1 MMRKR
6 IAAWALTACMA
17 LTLLPLHAGAV
28 PISGPSATETVL
40 PAQVTAAAEENTV
53 HALQAAGLPVYT
65 LQKMGNDKDNLVL
78 LLLGDG
84 YTQDQQQFLQEARE
98 QLGRLMGLEPYSRL
112 AHRINVYA
120 VPAVSNEA
128 GLSSENN
135 KLDTYFGLTTL
146 YGMKSIGFRNDVGGA
161 AKVEAI
167 RADLERLCLDEGA
180 TVDNIHMFVN
190 TDANVGSASG
200 IYSFSSGRA
209 EGYAMAH
216 ELSHSVGKLGDEYG
230 YATDF
235 PNVSGTDN
243 IKWKEMMG
251 YRSIIAETGN
261 ASGVLI
267 PTKFKCNMYQSD
279 LPFCEVCRLALVR
292 RMFATGKIQN
302 GMELYVADPEVT
314 TDHKPHVDSAPYR
327 VTQENLM
334 EKAKDIHDLSLRT
347 VIQNLSD
354 REWTVK
360 LVLGVVK
367 ADGSPRQPLKEQTFT
382 VPALTDRDS
391 MEDACVYPSLIF
403 DPIWGMDFKDGDR
416 LVGEVRDAE
425 SGELLATCREPEY
438 GAYQVD
444 YLLENGQPIPNTF
457 TTELLLPK
465 GCGDPFISQWLPQRV
480 GGHAFVRMEREGLA
494 LRLYYRQTAQTVPPE
509 KPKLKGTVTIEGK
522 ARYGETL
529 TVDVSKVEPAGATL
543 TYQWYRGN
551 DEYDQIKGATA
562 KTYTPTAED
571 IGKKISVKTFVEGC
585 EGVLVTETAD
595 TVAKADALK
604 NVKYDVQVW
613 YANPAVQTVTVDV
626 FKLPKSVED
635 AEIKT
640 DTVPAVNSGIIS
652 TADFTGTT
660 FKLADGLTPADAG
673 KTASWTVTI
682 TSKTHEDTT
691 GTITVTVTADA
702 PVVPKPEPKPEPSQP
717 GGSTGGSSG
726 GGGSSSGSS
735 GGSSSGGGGGSSST
749 MPTKP
754 ETATKP
760 DGTKVET
767 VTKPDGTKVQTETK
781 KDGSVTKTETKTETK
796 PDGTKV
802 ETKNETVTNKDGS
815 KVETRSEVKT
825 DKNGVTSGTETT
837 KTITADSSTGT
848 TVTTTENGESKTVAE
863 TTLSNKAIEDAKKN
877 GEAVK
882 APVEVK
888 ASRNSN
894 TAPVVKVELPQNSGE
909 TKVEIP
915 VSNATPGTVA
925 VLVHPDGTEEI
936 LKDSIPT
943 EDGIRLTVDG
953 GATVKIVDNSKDFAD
968 TRDHWAKDAID
979 FVSARGL
986 VNGMNETTYAPN
998 NSTTRAQLWTI
1009 LARQNDAD
1017 LTGGNTWYENA
1028 QNWAKE
1034 KGISDGANP
1043 NADINRAQMVTM
1055 LWRAVGQPAAG
1066 GAASFTDVSADS
1078 YYAQA
1083 VAWAIENGITTGVGN
1098 GKFDPNAT
1106 CTRAQI
1112 AAFLARSMK

>member
-1 MMRKR
+1 MRKR

-17 LTLLPLHAGAV
+17 LTLLPLHAAAA
-28 PISGPSATETVL
+28 PLSGPSATETVL
-40 PAQVTAAAEENTV
+40 PAQVTAAAEEGTADAFEAV
-53 HALQAAGLPVYT
+53 GLPVYT
-65 LQKMGNDKDNLVL
+65 LQKMGNDRENLVL

-84 YTQDQQQFLQEARE
+84 YTQDQQQQFLQEARE
-98 QLGRLMGLEPYSRL
+98 QLRRLMALEPYSRL

-135 KLDTYFGLTTL
+135 KLDTYFGLTTW
-146 YGMKSIGFRNDVGGA
+146 YETKTIVFRNDVGGA
-161 AKVEAI
+161 AKVDAI
-167 RADLERLCLDEGA
+167 KADLERLCLDEGA

-190 TDANVGSASG
+190 TDTSVGSASG
-200 IYSFSSGRA
+200 IYSFSKGGA
-209 EGYAMAH
+209 EDYAMAH

-235 PNVSGTDN
+235 PNVSTGSD

-251 YRSIIAETGN
+251 YRSIIAQAGN

-267 PTKFKCNMYQSD
+267 PTAHKCNMYQSD

-292 RMFATGKIQN
+292 RMFAMGKIQN

-314 TDHKPHVDSAPYR
+314 TAHNDTVDSEPYR

-354 REWTVK
+354 RERTVK

-367 ADGSPRQPLKEQTFT
+367 ANGEPRQPLKEQTFT
-382 VPALTDRDS
+382 GPALASMDS
-391 MEDACVYPSLIF
+391 MEDACIYPTLTF

-425 SGELLATCREPEY
+425 NGEVLATCREPEY
-438 GAYQVD
+438 DAYQVD
-444 YLLENGQPIPNTF
+444 YLLEDGQRIPNTF
-457 TTELLLPK
+457 PTKLLLPK
-465 GCGDPFISQWLPQRV
+465 GCGDPFISQWAPRTV

-509 KPKLKGTVTIEGK
+509 KPELKGAVTIEGK

-562 KTYTPTAED
+562 KTYTLTAED
-571 IGKKISVKTFVEGC
+571 IGKKISVKTFAEGC

-626 FKLPKSVED
+626 FKLPKSVEG

-673 KTASWTVTI
+673 KTASWKVII
-682 TSKTHEDTT
+682 TSTTHGDTT
-691 GTITVTVTADA
+691 GTITVKITAKDA

-717 GGSTGGSSG
+717 GGSTGGNTGGSSG

-735 GGSSSGGGGGSSST
+735 GGSSSGGGGDTASA
-749 MPTKP
+749 KP

-767 VTKPDGTKVQTETK
+767 VTKPDGTKVETATKPDGTTVKTETK
-781 KDGSVTKTETKTETK
+781 KDGGTVTETKAA
-796 PDGTKV
+796 
-802 ETKNETVTNKDGS
+802 DGS
-815 KVETRSEVKT
+815 TGTVKT
-825 DKNGVTSGTETT
+825 DKNGQTT
-837 KTITADSSTGT
+837 
-848 TVTTTENGESKTVAE
+848 AE
-863 TTLSNKAIEDAKKN
+863 TKVSEKAVEDAKKN

-882 APVEVK
+882 APVEVE
-888 ASRNSN
+888 ATRDSN
-894 TAPVVKVELPQNSGE
+894 TAPVVKVELPRSSGD

-915 VSNATPGTVA
+915 VSNVKPGTVA

-936 LKDSIPT
+936 LKNSVPT

-953 GATVKIVDNSKDFAD
+953 NATVKIVDNSKDFID

-986 VNGMNETTYAPN
+986 VSGMNDSTYAPDN
-998 NSTTRAQLWTI
+998 ATTRAQLWTI

-1017 LTGGNTWYENA
+1017 LSGGGSWYEKA
-1028 QNWAKE
+1028 QTWAKA
-1034 KGISDGANP
+1034 KGISDGTAP
-1043 NADINRAQMVTM
+1043 EGTINRAQMVTM
-1055 LWRAVGQPAAG
+1055 LYRAAG
-1066 GAASFTDVSADS
+1066 SPEVEGASAFTDVSADS
-1078 YYAQA
+1078 YYAKA
-1083 VAWAIENGITTGVGN
+1083 AAWAAKNGITAGVGN
-1098 GKFDPNAT
+1098 GQFEPNGT
-1106 CTRAQI
+1106 CTRGQI
-1112 AAFLARSMK
+1112 ATFLYRYMK

>member
-1 MMRKR
+1 MRKR

-53 HALQAAGLPVYT
+53 HAFEAAGLPVYT
-65 LQKMGNDKDNLVL
+65 LQKMGNDRENLVL

-84 YTQDQQQFLQEARE
+84 YTQDQQQRFLQEAQE
-98 QLGRLMGLEPYSRL
+98 QLGRLMALEPYSRL

-120 VPAVSNEA
+120 VPAVSNQA

-135 KLDTYFGLTTL
+135 KLDTYFGLTTW
-146 YGMKSIGFRNDVGGA
+146 YETKTIVFRNDVGGA
-161 AKVEAI
+161 AKVDAI
-167 RADLERLCLDEGA
+167 KADLERLCLDEGA

-190 TDANVGSASG
+190 TDAAVGSASG

-292 RMFATGKIQN
+292 RMFATERIQN

-314 TDHKPHVDSAPYR
+314 TEHKPYVDSAPYR

-354 REWTVK
+354 RERTVK

-367 ADGSPRQPLKEQTFT
+367 ANGEPREPLKEKTFT
-382 VPALTDRDS
+382 VPALTNKDS
-391 MEDACVYPSLIF
+391 MEDACIYPTLTYGT
-403 DPIWGMDFKDGDR
+403 IWGMDFEDGDR

-425 SGELLATCREPEY
+425 NGEVLATCREPEY
-438 GAYQVD
+438 DAYQVD
-444 YLLENGQPIPNTF
+444 YLLEDGQRIPNTS
-457 TTELLLPK
+457 TTQLLLPK
-465 GCGDPFISQWLPQRV
+465 GCTEQFISQWAPRTV

-509 KPKLKGTVTIEGK
+509 KPELKGAVTIEGE

-562 KTYTPTAED
+562 KTYTLTAED
-571 IGKKISVKTFVEGC
+571 IGKKISVKTFAEGC

-626 FKLPKSVED
+626 FDLPKSVEG
-635 AEIKT
+635 AEIKDGT
-640 DTVPAVNSGIIS
+640 PTKADEKNIIS

-682 TSKTHEDTT
+682 TSKTHGDTT
-691 GTITVTVTADA
+691 GTVTVKITAKDA
-702 PVVPKPEPKPEPSQP
+702 PVVPKPEPSQP
-717 GGSTGGSSG
+717 GGSTGGSTG
-726 GGGSSSGSS
+726 GSS
-735 GGSSSGGGGGSSST
+735 GGSSSGGGGDTASA
-749 MPTKP
+749 KP

-767 VTKPDGTKVQTETK
+767 VTKPDGTKVETATKPDGSVSKTETK
-781 KDGSVTKTETKTETK
+781 KDGSSVTETKAA
-796 PDGTKV
+796 
-802 ETKNETVTNKDGS
+802 DGS
-815 KVETRSEVKT
+815 TGTVKT
-825 DKNGVTSGTETT
+825 DKTGQTEA
-837 KTITADSSTGT
+837 KTA
-848 TVTTTENGESKTVAE
+848 
-863 TTLSNKAIEDAKKN
+863 LSNKAVEDAKKN

-882 APVEVK
+882 APVEVQATK
-888 ASRNSN
+888 NSS
-894 TAPVVKVELPQNSGE
+894 TAPVVKVELPRNSGE

-915 VSNATPGTVA
+915 VSNVKPGTVA

-936 LKDSIPT
+936 LKNSVPT

-953 GATVKIVDNSKDFAD
+953 NATVKIVDNAKDFID

-986 VNGMNETTYAPN
+986 VSGMNDSTYAPDN
-998 NSTTRAQLWTI
+998 ATTRAQLWTI

-1017 LTGGNTWYENA
+1017 LSGGGSWYEKA
-1028 QNWAKE
+1028 QTWAKAN
-1034 KGISDGANP
+1034 GISDGTAP
-1043 NADINRAQMVTM
+1043 EGTINRAQMVTM
-1055 LWRAVGQPAAG
+1055 LYRAAG
-1066 GAASFTDVSADS
+1066 SPEVEGASAFTDISADS
-1078 YYAQA
+1078 YYAKA
-1083 VAWAIENGITTGVGN
+1083 AAWAAKNGITAGVGN
-1098 GKFDPNAT
+1098 GRFEPNGT
-1106 CTRAQI
+1106 CTRGQI
-1112 AAFLARSMK
+1112 ATFLYRYMK

>member
-40 PAQVTAAAEENTV
+40 PTQVTAAAEENTV

-65 LQKMGNDKDNLVL
+65 LQKMGNDRENLVL

-84 YTQDQQQFLQEARE
+84 YTQDQQQQFLQEARV
-98 QLGRLMGLEPYSRL
+98 QLGRLMALEPYSRL

-135 KLDTYFGLTTL
+135 KRDTYFGLTTL
-146 YGMKSIGFRNDVGGA
+146 FETKSIGFRSDTDGEA
-161 AKVEAI
+161 RVEAI
-167 RADLERLCLDEGA
+167 KNDLERRCLDEGA
-180 TVDNIHMFVN
+180 FVDNIHMFVN
-190 TDANVGSASG
+190 TDATVGSASG
-200 IYSFSSGRA
+200 LYSFSSGRA
-209 EGYAMAH
+209 EDYAMAH

-230 YATDF
+230 SSTKF

-243 IKWKEMMG
+243 IKWEKMMG
-251 YRSIIAETGN
+251 YRSIIAQTGN
-261 ASGVLI
+261 AGGVLI
-267 PTKFKCNMYQSD
+267 PTAFKCNMYQSAQ
-279 LPFCEVCRLALVR
+279 PFCEVCRLALVR
-292 RMFATGKIQN
+292 RMFAMDKIQN

-314 TDHKPHVDSAPYR
+314 TAHNNTEDSERYR

-334 EKAKDIHDLSLRT
+334 EKAKDIYDLSLRT

-354 REWTVK
+354 RERKVK

-367 ADGSPRQPLKEQTFT
+367 ADGEPREPLKEEVFT
-382 VPALTDRDS
+382 VPALTNKDS
-391 MEDACVYPSLIF
+391 MEDACIYPTLTY
-403 DPIWGMDFKDGDR
+403 DPIWGGGFEAGDR

-425 SGELLATCREPEY
+425 SGEVLATYQEPEY
-438 GAYQVD
+438 DTYQVN
-444 YLLENGQPIPNTF
+444 YLLEDGQSIPNTF
-457 TTELLLPK
+457 TTKLLLPK
-465 GCGDPFISQWLPQRV
+465 GCGDPFISQWAPRTV
-480 GGHAFVRMEREGLA
+480 GGHAFVRMEREGFA
-494 LRLYYRQTAQTVPPE
+494 LRLYYRQTVPPE
-509 KPKLKGTVTIEGK
+509 KPQLTGDVTIIGTPKYNQPLTATVTN
-522 ARYGETL
+522 L
-529 TVDVSKVEPAGATL
+529 TPAGATL
-543 TYQWYRGN
+543 TYQWYRD
-551 DEYDQIKGATA
+551 DERILGAIKE
-562 KTYTPTAED
+562 TYTPTAED
-571 IGKKISVKTFVEGC
+571 IGKSVHVAVSAEKCT
-585 EGVLVTETAD
+585 GVLKSEEV

-626 FKLPKSVED
+626 FKLPKSVEG

-652 TADFTGTT
+652 TEDFTSTT

-673 KTASWTVTI
+673 KTASWKVII

-691 GTITVTVTADA
+691 GTVTVKITAKDA

-717 GGSTGGSSG
+717 GGSTGGNT
-726 GGGSSSGSS
+726 GSSSGSS
-735 GGSSSGGGGGSSST
+735 GGSSSGGGGDTASA
-749 MPTKP
+749 KP

-767 VTKPDGTKVQTETK
+767 VTKPDGTTVKTETM
-781 KDGSVTKTETKTETK
+781 KDGSVSKTETM
-796 PDGTKV
+796 
-802 ETKNETVTNKDGS
+802 KDGS
-815 KVETRSEVKT
+815 SVTENKAADGSTGTVKT
-825 DKNGVTSGTETT
+825 DKNGQTE
-837 KTITADSSTGT
+837 
-848 TVTTTENGESKTVAE
+848 AE
-863 TTLSNKAIEDAKKN
+863 TTLSGKAVEDAKKN

-882 APVEVK
+882 APVEVEATK
-888 ASRNSN
+888 NSS
-894 TAPVVKVELPQNSGE
+894 TAPVVKVELPRNSGE

-915 VSNATPGTVA
+915 VSNVKPGTVA

-936 LKDSIPT
+936 LKNSVPT
-943 EDGIRLTVDG
+943 EDGIQLTVNG

-986 VNGMNETTYAPN
+986 VSGMSETTYAPDN
-998 NSTTRAQLWTI
+998 ATTRAQLWTI

-1017 LTGGNTWYENA
+1017 LSSGGSWYEKA
-1028 QNWAKE
+1028 QTWAKAN
-1034 KGISDGANP
+1034 GISDGTAP
-1043 NADINRAQMVTM
+1043 EGTINRAQMVTM
-1055 LWRAVGQPAAG
+1055 LYRAAG
-1066 GAASFTDVSADS
+1066 SPEVEGASAFTDISADS
-1078 YYAQA
+1078 YYAKA
-1083 VAWAIENGITTGVGN
+1083 AAWAAKNGITAGVGN
-1098 GKFDPNAT
+1098 GRFEPSGT
-1106 CTRAQI
+1106 CTRGQI
-1112 AAFLARSMK
+1112 ATFLYRYMK

>member
-28 PISGPSATETVL
+28 PISGQTATETVL
-40 PAQVTAAAEENTV
+40 PAQVTAAAEEDAPYV
-53 HALQAAGLPVYT
+53 LEAAGLPVYT
-65 LQKMGNDKDNLVL
+65 LQKMGNDRENLVL

-84 YTQDQQQFLQEARE
+84 YTQDQQQRFLQEARE
-98 QLGRLMGLEPYSRL
+98 QLGRLMALEPYSRL

-128 GLSSENN
+128 GLSTEDV
-135 KLDTYFGLTTL
+135 KLDTYFGLTTW
-146 YGMKSIGFRNDVGGA
+146 YETKTIVFRNDVGGA
-161 AKVEAI
+161 AKVDAI
-167 RADLERLCLDEGA
+167 KADLERLCLDEGA
-180 TVDNIHMFVN
+180 TVDNIHIFVN

-200 IYSFSSGRA
+200 IYSFSKGGD
-209 EGYAMAH
+209 EGCAMAH

-230 YATDF
+230 RDTAS
-235 PNVSGTDN
+235 PNVSTEDN
-243 IKWKEMMG
+243 IKWEKMMG
-251 YRSIIAETGN
+251 YRSIIAQEGN

-267 PTKFKCNMYQSD
+267 PTAFQCNMYQSD

-292 RMFATGKIQN
+292 RMFATDKIQN

-314 TDHKPHVDSAPYR
+314 TAHKDTVDSAPYR

-334 EKAKDIHDLSLRT
+334 EKATSIHDLSLRT
-347 VIQNLSD
+347 VIQNLSG
-354 REWTVK
+354 RERTVK

-367 ADGSPRQPLKEQTFT
+367 ADGEPRGSLKEQTFT
-382 VPALTDRDS
+382 VPALTKNGS
-391 MEDACVYPSLIF
+391 MEDACIYPTLTF

-425 SGELLATCREPEY
+425 SGEVLATCQEPEY
-438 GAYQVD
+438 DAYQVD
-444 YLLENGQPIPNTF
+444 YLLEDGQRIPNTS
-457 TTELLLPK
+457 TTQLLLPK
-465 GCGDPFISQWLPQRV
+465 GCGDQFISQWAPRTV

-509 KPKLKGTVTIEGK
+509 KPKLEGTVTIIGTPK
-522 ARYGETL
+522 YNQPL
-529 TVDVSKVEPAGATL
+529 TATVTNLTPAGATL

-551 DEYDQIKGATA
+551 DKIEGATEYM
-562 KTYTPTAED
+562 YTPTVED
-571 IGKKISVKTFVEGC
+571 IGKSVYVAVSAENCAGTVNS
-585 EGVLVTETAD
+585 VAVS
-595 TVAKADALK
+595 VAKADALK

-626 FKLPKSVED
+626 FKLPKSVEG

-652 TADFTGTT
+652 TADFTSTT

-682 TSKTHEDTT
+682 TSKTHED
-691 GTITVTVTADA
+691 ITATVMVTVTAKDA
-702 PVVPKPEPKPEPSQP
+702 PVVPKPEPSQP
-717 GGSTGGSSG
+717 SNP
-726 GGGSSSGSS
+726 
-735 GGSSSGGGGGSSST
+735 GGSSSGGGGSTGSGSSSSD
-749 MPTKP
+749 KP
-754 ETATKP
+754 SGSTGKTETATKP
-760 DGTKVET
+760 DGTKVQTET
-767 VTKPDGTKVQTETK
+767 RADGTTVKTETK
-781 KDGSVTKTETKTETK
+781 KDGSVTKTETK
-796 PDGTKV
+796 
-802 ETKNETVTNKDGS
+802 KDGS
-815 KVETRSEVKT
+815 SVTENKAADGSTGTVKT
-825 DKNGVTSGTETT
+825 DKNGKTT
-837 KTITADSSTGT
+837 
-848 TVTTTENGESKTVAE
+848 AE
-863 TTLSNKAIEDAKKN
+863 TTLSNKAIEDAKKS

-882 APVEVK
+882 APVEVE
-888 ASRNSN
+888 ATRNSS

-915 VSNATPGTVA
+915 VSNVKPGTVA
-925 VLVHPDGTEEI
+925 VLVHPDGTEEL

-986 VNGMNETTYAPN
+986 VNGMNDSTYAPN

-1009 LARQNDAD
+1009 LARQNDAN
-1017 LTGGNTWYENA
+1017 LNGGNTWFENA
-1028 QNWAKE
+1028 QNWAKT

-1043 NADINRAQMVTM
+1043 NAAINRAQMVTM
-1055 LWRAVGQPAAG
+1055 LWRAMGQPAAG
-1066 GAASFTDVSADS
+1066 GAATFTDVSADA
-1078 YYAQA
+1078 YYAGA
-1083 VAWAIENGITTGVGN
+1083 VSWAVENGITTGVG
-1098 GKFDPNAT
+1098 GKFDPAAT

>member
-28 PISGPSATETVL
+28 PLSGQTATETVL
-40 PAQVTAAAEENTV
+40 TAQVTAAAEENTV

-65 LQKMGNDKDNLVL
+65 LQKMGNDRENLVL

-84 YTQDQQQFLQEARE
+84 YTQDQQQRFLQEAQE
-98 QLGRLMGLEPYSRL
+98 QLGRLMALEPYSRL

-120 VPAVSNEA
+120 VPAVSNQA

-135 KLDTYFGLTTL
+135 KLDTYFGLTTW
-146 YGMKSIGFRNDVGGA
+146 YETKTIVFRNDVGGA
-161 AKVEAI
+161 AKVDAI

-180 TVDNIHMFVN
+180 TVDNIHIFVN
-190 TDANVGSASG
+190 TDVNVGSASG

-209 EGYAMAH
+209 EDYAMAH

-230 YATDF
+230 RDTAS
-235 PNVSGTDN
+235 PNVSTEDN
-243 IKWKEMMG
+243 IKWEKMMG
-251 YRSIIAETGN
+251 YRSIIAQEGN

-267 PTKFKCNMYQSD
+267 PTARKCNMYQSD

-292 RMFATGKIQN
+292 RMFAMGKIQN

-314 TDHKPHVDSAPYR
+314 TAHNDTVDSAPYR

-347 VIQNLSD
+347 VIQNLSG
-354 REWTVK
+354 RERTVK

-367 ADGSPRQPLKEQTFT
+367 ANGEPREPLKEKIFT
-382 VPALTDRDS
+382 VPALTNRDS
-391 MEDACVYPSLIF
+391 MEDACIYPTLTYGT
-403 DPIWGMDFKDGDR
+403 IWGMDFKDGDR

-425 SGELLATCREPEY
+425 SGEVLATCREPEY
-438 GAYQVD
+438 DAYQVD
-444 YLLENGQPIPNTF
+444 YLLEDGQRIPNTF
-457 TTELLLPK
+457 TTKLLLPK
-465 GCGDPFISQWLPQRV
+465 GCTEQFISQWAPRTV

-494 LRLYYRQTAQTVPPE
+494 LRLYYRQAVPPE
-509 KPKLKGTVTIEGK
+509 KPELKGTVTIEGK

-529 TVDVSKVEPAGATL
+529 TATVTDLKPADAKL
-543 TYQWYRGN
+543 TCQWYRGN
-551 DEYDQIKGATA
+551 DKYDLIKGATE
-562 KTYTPTAED
+562 KTYTLKPED
-571 IGKKISVKTFVEGC
+571 IGKKISVKVFAEGC
-585 EGVLVTETAD
+585 EGVLVAETAD

-604 NVKYDVQVW
+604 NIKYDVQVW
-613 YANPAVQTVTVDV
+613 YANPAVQTVTIDV
-626 FKLPKSVED
+626 FKLPKSVEG

-652 TADFTGTT
+652 TADFTSTT

-691 GTITVTVTADA
+691 GTVTVTVTADA

-717 GGSTGGSSG
+717 GGSTGGSTG
-726 GGGSSSGSS
+726 GSS
-735 GGSSSGGGGGSSST
+735 GGGGGGGGSSST
-749 MPTKP
+749 TPTKP
-754 ETATKP
+754 ETGKTETTKP

-767 VTKPDGTKVQTETK
+767 TTKPDGTKVQTETK
-781 KDGSVTKTETKTETK
+781 KDGSVTKTETKKDGSSVTETK
-796 PDGTKV
+796 AADDSTA
-802 ETKNETVTNKDGS
+802 T
-815 KVETRSEVKT
+815 VKT
-825 DKNGVTSGTETT
+825 DKNGQTT
-837 KTITADSSTGT
+837 
-848 TVTTTENGESKTVAE
+848 AE
-863 TTLSNKAIEDAKKN
+863 TKLSAKAVEDAKRS

-888 ASRNSN
+888 ATKDSS
-894 TAPVVKVELPQNSGE
+894 TAPTVKVELPKNSGE

-915 VSNATPGTVA
+915 VSNVKPGTVA
-925 VLVHPDGTEEI
+925 VIVHADGTEEI
-936 LKDSIPT
+936 VKNSLPT
-943 EDGIRLTVDG
+943 ADGIQLTVNG
-953 GATVKIVDNSKDFAD
+953 SATVKIMDNSKDFAD
-968 TRDHWAKDAID
+968 TRNHWAKDAID

-986 VNGMNETTYAPN
+986 VNGMNDSIYAPN

-1009 LARQNDAD
+1009 LARQNDAN
-1017 LTGGNTWYENA
+1017 LTGGSTWFENA

-1043 NADINRAQMVTM
+1043 NAAINRAQMVTM
-1055 LWRAVGQPAAG
+1055 LWRAAGQPAAG
-1066 GAASFTDVSADS
+1066 GTASFTDVPAGS

-1083 VAWAIENGITTGVGN
+1083 VAWAIENGITAGVGG
-1098 GKFDPNAT
+1098 GKFDPNST

>member
-28 PISGPSATETVL
+28 PLSGQTATETVL
-40 PAQVTAAAEENTV
+40 TAAAEENTV
-53 HALQAAGLPVYT
+53 HALQAAGLPVYI
-65 LQKMGNDKDNLVL
+65 LQKMGNDRENLVL

-84 YTQDQQQFLQEARE
+84 YTQDQQQRFLQEARE

-120 VPAVSNEA
+120 VPAVSNQA

-146 YGMKSIGFRNDVGGA
+146 YGMKSIGFRSDTDGE
-161 AKVEAI
+161 AKVNAI

-190 TDANVGSASG
+190 TGTDVGSAHG
-200 IYSFSSGRA
+200 IYSFSKGGD
-209 EGYAMAH
+209 EGCAMAH

-230 YATDF
+230 IDTRF
-235 PNVSGTDN
+235 PNVSTGSD

-251 YRSIIAETGN
+251 YRSIIAQAGN
-261 ASGVLI
+261 TSGVLI
-267 PTKFKCNMYQSD
+267 PTAHKCNMYQSD

-314 TDHKPHVDSAPYR
+314 TAHNDTVDSEPYR

-354 REWTVK
+354 RERTVK

-367 ADGSPRQPLKEQTFT
+367 ANGEPRQPLKEQTFT
-382 VPALTDRDS
+382 VPALASMDS
-391 MEDACVYPSLIF
+391 MEDACIYPTLTF

-425 SGELLATCREPEY
+425 NGEVLATCQEPEY
-438 GAYQVD
+438 DAYQVD
-444 YLLENGQPIPNTF
+444 YLLENGQHIPNTF

-509 KPKLKGTVTIEGK
+509 KPELKGTVTIEGK

-562 KTYTPTAED
+562 KTYTLTAED
-571 IGKKISVKTFVEGC
+571 IGKKISVKTFAEGC

-613 YANPAVQTVTVDV
+613 YANPAVQTVTVDL
-626 FKLPKSVED
+626 FKLPKSVEG
-635 AEIKT
+635 AKIKT

-691 GTITVTVTADA
+691 GTVTVTVTADA
-702 PVVPKPEPKPEPSQP
+702 PIVPKPEPEPKPEPKPEPSQP
-717 GGSTGGSSG
+717 SNP
-726 GGGSSSGSS
+726 
-735 GGSSSGGGGGSSST
+735 GGSSSGGGGSTGSGSSSSD
-749 MPTKP
+749 KP
-754 ETATKP
+754 SGSTGKTETATKP

-781 KDGSVTKTETKTETK
+781 KDGSVTKTETK
-796 PDGTKV
+796 
-802 ETKNETVTNKDGS
+802 KDGS
-815 KVETRSEVKT
+815 SVTESKAADGSTGTVKT
-825 DKNGVTSGTETT
+825 DKNGQTT
-837 KTITADSSTGT
+837 
-848 TVTTTENGESKTVAE
+848 AE

-882 APVEVK
+882 APVEVE

-915 VSNATPGTVA
+915 VSNVKPGTVA

-936 LKDSIPT
+936 VKNSVPT
-943 EDGIRLTVDG
+943 ENGIQLTVDG
-953 GATVKIVDNSKDFAD
+953 NATVKIVDNSKDFID

-986 VNGMNETTYAPN
+986 VNGMNDSTYAPN
-998 NSTTRAQLWTI
+998 ASTTRAQLWTI

-1017 LTGGNTWYENA
+1017 LTGGNTWFENA
-1028 QNWAKE
+1028 QNWAKD

-1043 NADINRAQMVTM
+1043 NAAINRAQMVTM
-1055 LWRAVGQPAAG
+1055 LWRAEGQPAAG

-1083 VAWAIENGITTGVGN
+1083 VAWAVENGITTGVG
-1098 GKFDPNAT
+1098 GGRFDPNAT

>member
-28 PISGPSATETVL
+28 PISGQTATE
-40 PAQVTAAAEENTV
+40 TV

-65 LQKMGNDKDNLVL
+65 LQKMGNDRENLVL

-84 YTQDQQQFLQEARE
+84 YTQDQQQRFLQEAQE
-98 QLGRLMGLEPYSRL
+98 QLGRLMALEPYSRL

-120 VPAVSNEA
+120 VPAVSNQA

-146 YGMKSIGFRNDVGGA
+146 YGMKSIGFRSDTDGE
-161 AKVEAI
+161 AKVNAI
-167 RADLERLCLDEGA
+167 KADLERLCLDEGA
-180 TVDNIHMFVN
+180 IVDNIHMFVN
-190 TDANVGSASG
+190 TGAKVGSAHG

-292 RMFATGKIQN
+292 RMFATERIQN

-327 VTQENLM
+327 VTQENLLD
-334 EKAKDIHDLSLRT
+334 KAHSSQGIHDLSLRT

-354 REWTVK
+354 RERTVK

-367 ADGSPRQPLKEQTFT
+367 ANGEPREPLKEKTFT
-382 VPALTDRDS
+382 VPALTKNGN
-391 MEDACVYPSLIF
+391 MEDACIYPTLIF
-403 DPIWGMDFKDGDR
+403 DPIQGMDFKDGDR

-425 SGELLATCREPEY
+425 SGEVLATCQEPEY
-438 GAYQVD
+438 DAYQVD
-444 YLLENGQPIPNTF
+444 YLLEDGQRIPNTS
-457 TTELLLPK
+457 TTQLLLPK
-465 GCGDPFISQWLPQRV
+465 GCGDQFISQWAPRTV

-509 KPKLKGTVTIEGK
+509 KPELKGAVTIEGK

-562 KTYTPTAED
+562 KTYTLTAED
-571 IGKKISVKTFVEGC
+571 IGKKISVKTFAEGC

-626 FKLPKSVED
+626 FKLPKSVEG

-691 GTITVTVTADA
+691 GTVTVTVTADA

-726 GGGSSSGSS
+726 GGDSSSGSS
-735 GGSSSGGGGGSSST
+735 GGSSSGGGGDTASA
-749 MPTKP
+749 KP

-837 KTITADSSTGT
+837 KTITADGSTGT

-863 TTLSNKAIEDAKKN
+863 TILSNKAIEDAKKN

-888 ASRNSN
+888 ATRNSN

-915 VSNATPGTVA
+915 VSNVKPGTVA

-936 LKDSIPT
+936 VKNSVPT
-943 EDGIRLTVDG
+943 EDGIQLTVNG

-968 TRDHWAKDAID
+968 TRNHWAKDAID

-1009 LARQNDAD
+1009 LARQNDAN
-1017 LTGGNTWYENA
+1017 LNGGSTWFENA
-1028 QNWAKE
+1028 QNWAKT

-1043 NADINRAQMVTM
+1043 NAAINRAQMVTM
-1055 LWRAVGQPAAG
+1055 LWRAEGQPAAG
-1066 GAASFTDVSADS
+1066 GAATFTDVSADS
-1078 YYAQA
+1078 YYAGA
-1083 VAWAIENGITTGVGN
+1083 VSWAVENGVTTGVG
-1098 GKFDPNAT
+1098 GGRFDPAAT

>member
-28 PISGPSATETVL
+28 PISGQTATETV
-40 PAQVTAAAEENTV
+40 
-53 HALQAAGLPVYT
+53 HALEAAGLPVYT
-65 LQKMGNDKDNLVL
+65 LQKMGNDRENLVL

-84 YTQDQQQFLQEARE
+84 YTQDQQQQFLQEARE
-98 QLGRLMGLEPYSRL
+98 QLRRLMALEPYSRL

-135 KLDTYFGLTTL
+135 KLDTYFGLTTW
-146 YGMKSIGFRNDVGGA
+146 YETKTIVFRNDVGGA
-161 AKVEAI
+161 AKVDAI
-167 RADLERLCLDEGA
+167 KADLERLCLDEGA

-190 TDANVGSASG
+190 TDTSVGSASG
-200 IYSFSSGRA
+200 IYSFSKGGA
-209 EGYAMAH
+209 EDYAMAH

-235 PNVSGTDN
+235 PNVSTGSD

-251 YRSIIAETGN
+251 YRSIIAQAGN

-267 PTKFKCNMYQSD
+267 PTAHKCNMYQSD

-292 RMFATGKIQN
+292 RMFAMGKIQN

-314 TDHKPHVDSAPYR
+314 TAHNDTVDSEPYR

-354 REWTVK
+354 RERTVK

-367 ADGSPRQPLKEQTFT
+367 ANGEPRQPLKEQTFT
-382 VPALTDRDS
+382 GPALASMDS
-391 MEDACVYPSLIF
+391 MEDACIYPTLTF

-425 SGELLATCREPEY
+425 NGEVLATCREPEY
-438 GAYQVD
+438 DAYQVD
-444 YLLENGQPIPNTF
+444 YLLEDGQRIPNTF
-457 TTELLLPK
+457 PTKLLLPK
-465 GCGDPFISQWLPQRV
+465 GCGDPFISQWAPRTV

-509 KPKLKGTVTIEGK
+509 KPELKGAVTIEGK

-562 KTYTPTAED
+562 KTYTLTAED
-571 IGKKISVKTFVEGC
+571 IGKKISVKTFAEGC

-626 FKLPKSVED
+626 FKLPKSVEG

-682 TSKTHEDTT
+682 TSKTHGDTT
-691 GTITVTVTADA
+691 GTVTVTVTAKNT
-702 PVVPKPEPKPEPSQP
+702 PVGPKPEPSQP
-717 GGSTGGSSG
+717 GGSTGGSTGGSSG

-735 GGSSSGGGGGSSST
+735 GGSSSGGGGGSSSSD
-749 MPTKP
+749 KP
-754 ETATKP
+754 SGSTGKTETATKP

-837 KTITADSSTGT
+837 KTITADGSTGT

-882 APVEVK
+882 APVEVE
-888 ASRNSN
+888 ATRNSS
-894 TAPVVKVELPQNSGE
+894 TAPTVSIELPKGAGE

-915 VSNATPGTVA
+915 VSNANSGTIA
-925 VLVHPDGTEEI
+925 VLVHPDGTEEVVKNS
-936 LKDSIPT
+936 LPT
-943 EDGIRLTVDG
+943 ENGIQLTVNG
-953 GATVKIVDNSKDFAD
+953 GATVKIVDNSKDFTD
-968 TRDHWAKDAID
+968 TQNHWAKDAID

-986 VNGMNETTYAPN
+986 VNGMNETTYAPDS
-998 NSTTRAQLWTI
+998 STTRAQLWTI
-1009 LARQNDAD
+1009 LERQNDAD
-1017 LTGGNTWYENA
+1017 LSGGNTWYEKA
-1028 QNWAKE
+1028 QNWAKA
-1034 KGISDGANP
+1034 KGISDGTDPDGA
-1043 NADINRAQMVTM
+1043 INRAQMVTM
-1055 LWRAVGQPAAG
+1055 LWRAMGQPAAG
-1066 GAASFTDVSADS
+1066 SAASFTDVPTDS

-1083 VAWAIENGITTGVGN
+1083 VAWAVEHGITSGVG
-1098 GKFDPNAT
+1098 GGRFDPDAA

-1112 AAFLARSMK
+1112 AAFLYRSMK

>member
-1 MMRKR
+1 MRKR

-28 PISGPSATETVL
+28 PIGGPSATE
-40 PAQVTAAAEENTV
+40 TV

-65 LQKMGNDKDNLVL
+65 LQKMGNDRENLVL

-84 YTQDQQQFLQEARE
+84 YTQDQQQQFLQEARE
-98 QLGRLMGLEPYSRL
+98 QLGRLMALEPYSRL

-146 YGMKSIGFRNDVGGA
+146 YGMKSIGFRSDTDGE
-161 AKVEAI
+161 AKVNAI
-167 RADLERLCLDEGA
+167 KADLERLCLDEGA
-180 TVDNIHMFVN
+180 IVDNIHMFVN
-190 TDANVGSASG
+190 TGADVGSAHG

-209 EGYAMAH
+209 EGCAMAH

-230 YATDF
+230 SSTKF

-243 IKWKEMMG
+243 IKWEKMMG
-251 YRSIIAETGN
+251 YRSVIAQPGN
-261 ASGVLI
+261 AGGVLI
-267 PTKFKCNMYQSD
+267 PTAHKCNMYQSD

-292 RMFATGKIQN
+292 RMFATERIQN

-314 TDHKPHVDSAPYR
+314 TDHKAHVDSEPYR
-327 VTQENLM
+327 VTQENLLK
-334 EKAKDIHDLSLRT
+334 KAPKILDLSLRT

-354 REWTVK
+354 RERTVK

-367 ADGSPRQPLKEQTFT
+367 ADGSPRQPLKEEVFT
-382 VPALTDRDS
+382 VPPLTNRGS
-391 MEDACVYPSLIF
+391 MEDACIYPALIF
-403 DPIWGMDFKDGDR
+403 DPIWGEDFEVGDR

-438 GAYQVD
+438 DTYQVD
-444 YLLENGQPIPNTF
+444 YLLEDGQRIPNTS
-457 TTELLLPK
+457 TTQLLLPK
-465 GCGDPFISQWLPQRV
+465 GCGDQFISQWLPQRV
-480 GGHAFVRMEREGLA
+480 GGHDFVRMEREGLA

-509 KPKLKGTVTIEGK
+509 KPELKGAVTIEGK

-562 KTYTPTAED
+562 KTYTLTAED
-571 IGKKISVKTFVEGC
+571 IGKKISVKTFADGC

-613 YANPAVQTVTVDV
+613 YANPAVQTVTIDV
-626 FKLPKSVED
+626 FKLPKSVEG

-682 TSKTHEDTT
+682 TSKTHGDTT
-691 GTITVTVTADA
+691 GTVTVTVTADA

-717 GGSTGGSSG
+717 GGSTGGSTG
-726 GGGSSSGSS
+726 GSS
-735 GGSSSGGGGGSSST
+735 GGGSDKSD
-749 MPTKP
+749 KP
-754 ETATKP
+754 SAGTGKTETTTKP

-781 KDGSVTKTETKTETK
+781 KDGSVTKTETK
-796 PDGTKV
+796 
-802 ETKNETVTNKDGS
+802 KDGS
-815 KVETRSEVKT
+815 SVTESKAADGSTGTVKI
-825 DKNGVTSGTETT
+825 DKNGQTEAAAKVSG
-837 KTITADSSTGT
+837 
-848 TVTTTENGESKTVAE
+848 
-863 TTLSNKAIEDAKKN
+863 KAVEDAKKN

-882 APVEVK
+882 APVEVE
-888 ASRNSN
+888 ATRNSS
-894 TAPVVKVELPQNSGE
+894 TAPVVKVELPKGAGE

-915 VSNATPGTVA
+915 VSNVKPGTVA

-953 GATVKIVDNSKDFAD
+953 GATVKIVDNSKDFID
-968 TRDHWAKDAID
+968 TQDHWAKDAID

-986 VNGMNETTYAPN
+986 VNGMNDSIYAPN

-1017 LTGGNTWYENA
+1017 LTGGATWYEKA
-1028 QNWAKE
+1028 QNWAKD
-1034 KGISDGANP
+1034 KGVSDGANP
-1043 NADINRAQMVTM
+1043 NAAINRAQMVAM
-1055 LWRAVGQPAAG
+1055 LWRAMGQPAVG
-1066 GAASFTDVSADS
+1066 DAASFTDVSADS

-1098 GKFDPNAT
+1098 GKFDPTGT
-1106 CTRAQI
+1106 CTRGQI
-1112 AAFLARSMK
+1112 ATFLYRYMK

>member
-17 LTLLPLHAGAV
+17 LTLLPLRAGAV
-28 PISGPSATETVL
+28 PISGPSATE
-40 PAQVTAAAEENTV
+40 TV

-65 LQKMGNDKDNLVL
+65 LQKMGNDRENLVL

-84 YTQDQQQFLQEARE
+84 YTQDQQQRFLQEARE
-98 QLGRLMGLEPYSRL
+98 QLGRLMALEPYSRL

-146 YGMKSIGFRNDVGGA
+146 YGMKSIGFRSDTDGE
-161 AKVEAI
+161 AKVNAI
-167 RADLERLCLDEGA
+167 KADLERLCLDEGA
-180 TVDNIHMFVN
+180 IVDNIHMFVN
-190 TDANVGSASG
+190 TGAKVGSAHG

-292 RMFATGKIQN
+292 RMFATERIQN

-314 TDHKPHVDSAPYR
+314 TEHKPYVDSAPYR

-354 REWTVK
+354 RERTVK

-367 ADGSPRQPLKEQTFT
+367 ANGEPREPLKEQTFT
-382 VPALTDRDS
+382 VPALTNRDS
-391 MEDACVYPSLIF
+391 MEDACIYPTLTF
-403 DPIWGMDFKDGDR
+403 DPIWGVDFKDGDR

-425 SGELLATCREPEY
+425 NGEVLATCQEPEY
-438 GAYQVD
+438 DAYQVD
-444 YLLENGQPIPNTF
+444 YLLEDGQRIPNTF
-457 TTELLLPK
+457 PTKLLLPK
-465 GCGDPFISQWLPQRV
+465 GCTEQFISQWAPRTV

-571 IGKKISVKTFVEGC
+571 IGKKISVKTFAEGC

-626 FKLPKSVED
+626 FKLPKSVEG

-749 MPTKP
+749 MSTKP

-837 KTITADSSTGT
+837 KTITADGSTGT
-848 TVTTTENGESKTVAE
+848 TVTTTEIGESKTVAE

-882 APVEVK
+882 APVEVQATK
-888 ASRNSN
+888 NSS
-894 TAPVVKVELPQNSGE
+894 TAPVVKVELPRNSGE

-915 VSNATPGTVA
+915 VTNVRPGTVA

-986 VNGMNETTYAPN
+986 VNGMNDSTYAPN

>member
-1 MMRKR
+1 
-6 IAAWALTACMA
+6 MA
-17 LTLLPLHAGAV
+17 INVVGIHIPFS
-28 PISGPSATETVL
+28 SGQTATE
-40 PAQVTAAAEENTV
+40 TV

-65 LQKMGNDKDNLVL
+65 LQKMGNDRENLVL

-84 YTQDQQQFLQEARE
+84 YTQDQQQQFLQEARE
-98 QLGRLMGLEPYSRL
+98 QLRRLMALEPYSRL

-128 GLSSENN
+128 GLSSEDN
-135 KLDTYFGLTTL
+135 KLDTYFGLTTR
-146 YGMKSIGFRNDVGGA
+146 YETKTIVFRNDVGGA
-161 AKVEAI
+161 AKVDAI

-180 TVDNIHMFVN
+180 FVDNIHMFVN
-190 TDANVGSASG
+190 TGAKVGSAHG
-200 IYSFSSGRA
+200 IYSFSKGGA
-209 EGYAMAH
+209 EDYAMAH

-251 YRSIIAETGN
+251 YRSIIAEPGN

-302 GMELYVADPEVT
+302 GMDLYVADPEVT
-314 TDHKPHVDSAPYR
+314 TEHKPYMDSAPYR

-354 REWTVK
+354 QERTVK

-367 ADGSPRQPLKEQTFT
+367 ANGEPRQPLKEQTFT
-382 VPALTDRDS
+382 VPALTNKDS
-391 MEDACVYPSLIF
+391 MEDACIYPTLTF

-425 SGELLATCREPEY
+425 NGEVLATCQEPEY
-438 GAYQVD
+438 DAYQVD
-444 YLLENGQPIPNTF
+444 YLLEDGQPIPNTF
-457 TTELLLPK
+457 PTKLLLPK
-465 GCGDPFISQWLPQRV
+465 GCTTKFIEARLPQRV

-494 LRLYYRQTAQTVPPE
+494 LRLYYRQTVPPE
-509 KPKLKGTVTIEGK
+509 KPELKGGITILGTPK
-522 ARYGETL
+522 YGQTL

-562 KTYTPTAED
+562 KTYTLTAED
-571 IGKKISVKTFVEGC
+571 IGKKISVKTFAEGC

-595 TVAKADALK
+595 TVAKADAPK

-626 FKLPKSVED
+626 FKLPKSVEGAAIQD
-635 AEIKT
+635 GAPTKADEK
-640 DTVPAVNSGIIS
+640 NIIS
-652 TADFTGTT
+652 TADFTSTT

-682 TSKTHEDTT
+682 TSKTHGDTT
-691 GTITVTVTADA
+691 GTVTVTVTADA

-717 GGSTGGSSG
+717 GGGGSGGGGGGSAG
-726 GGGSSSGSS
+726 GGGSSSGKP
-735 GGSSSGGGGGSSST
+735 ST
-749 MPTKP
+749 STGKT

-767 VTKPDGTKVQTETK
+767 VTKPDGTTVKTETK
-781 KDGSVTKTETKTETK
+781 KDGSVSKTETKTETK

-837 KTITADSSTGT
+837 KTITADGSTGT
-848 TVTTTENGESKTVAE
+848 TVTTTENGEGKTVAE
-863 TTLSNKAIEDAKKN
+863 TTLSGKAVEDAKKN

-882 APVEVK
+882 APVEVEATK
-888 ASRNSN
+888 NSS
-894 TAPVVKVELPQNSGE
+894 TAPTVKVELPKGAGE

-915 VSNATPGTVA
+915 VSNVKPGTVA

-968 TRDHWAKDAID
+968 TRNHWAKDAID

-986 VNGMNETTYAPN
+986 VNGMNDSIYAPN

-1017 LTGGNTWYENA
+1017 LTGGNTWYESA
-1028 QNWAKE
+1028 QNWAKA
-1034 KGISDGANP
+1034 KGVSDGANP
-1043 NADINRAQMVTM
+1043 NGTINRAQMVTM
-1055 LWRAVGQPAAG
+1055 LWRAVGQPAVG
-1066 GAASFTDVSADS
+1066 GAATFTDVSADS

-1083 VAWAIENGITTGVGN
+1083 VAWAVENGITTGVG
-1098 GKFDPNAT
+1098 GGRFDPNAT

>member
-28 PISGPSATETVL
+28 PISGPTATE
-40 PAQVTAAAEENTV
+40 TV

-65 LQKMGNDKDNLVL
+65 LQKMGTDRENLVL

-84 YTQDQQQFLQEARE
+84 YTQDQQQRFLQEARE
-98 QLGRLMGLEPYSRL
+98 QLGRLMALEPYSRL

-120 VPAVSNEA
+120 VPAVSNQA

-135 KLDTYFGLTTL
+135 KLDTYFGLTTW
-146 YGMKSIGFRNDVGGA
+146 YETKTIVFRNDVGGA
-161 AKVEAI
+161 AKVDAI

-180 TVDNIHMFVN
+180 IVDNIHMFVN
-190 TDANVGSASG
+190 TGAKVGSAHG

-292 RMFATGKIQN
+292 RMFATERIQN

-314 TDHKPHVDSAPYR
+314 TEHKPYVDSAPYR

-354 REWTVK
+354 RERTVK

-367 ADGSPRQPLKEQTFT
+367 ANGEPREPLKEKTFT
-382 VPALTDRDS
+382 VPALTNRDS
-391 MEDACVYPSLIF
+391 MEDACIYPALTF

-425 SGELLATCREPEY
+425 SGEVLATCQEPEY
-438 GAYQVD
+438 DVYQVD
-444 YLLENGQPIPNTF
+444 YLLEDGQPIPNTF
-457 TTELLLPK
+457 ITKLLLPK
-465 GCGDPFISQWLPQRV
+465 GCTTEFIEARLPQRV

-509 KPKLKGTVTIEGK
+509 KPELKGTVTIEGK

-529 TVDVSKVEPAGATL
+529 TMDVSKVEPAGATL

-551 DEYDQIKGATA
+551 DEYVQIKGATE
-562 KTYTPTAED
+562 KTYTLTAED
-571 IGKKISVKTFVEGC
+571 IGKKISVKTFAEGC

-626 FKLPKSVED
+626 FKLPKSVEG

-682 TSKTHEDTT
+682 TSKTHGDTT
-691 GTITVTVTADA
+691 GTVTVTVTAKNT
-702 PVVPKPEPKPEPSQP
+702 PVGPKPEPKPEPSQP

-735 GGSSSGGGGGSSST
+735 GGSSSGGGGSSSSD
-749 MPTKP
+749 KP
-754 ETATKP
+754 SGSTGKTETATKP

-767 VTKPDGTKVQTETK
+767 VTKPDGTKVETATK
-781 KDGSVTKTETKTETK
+781 PDGSVSKTETKTETK

-837 KTITADSSTGT
+837 KTITADGSTGT

-863 TTLSNKAIEDAKKN
+863 TTLSNKAVEDAKKN

-882 APVEVK
+882 APVEVQATK
-888 ASRNSN
+888 DSS
-894 TAPVVKVELPQNSGE
+894 TAPVVKVELPKGAGE

-915 VSNATPGTVA
+915 VSNVKPGTVA
-925 VLVHPDGTEEI
+925 VIVHPDGTEEI
-936 LKDSIPT
+936 LKNSVPT

-953 GATVKIVDNSKDFAD
+953 GATVKIVDNSKDFID
-968 TRDHWAKDAID
+968 TQDHWAKDAID

-986 VNGMNETTYAPN
+986 VNGMNDSIYAPN

-1017 LTGGNTWYENA
+1017 LTGGATWYEKA
-1028 QNWAKE
+1028 QNWAKD

-1043 NADINRAQMVTM
+1043 NAAINRAQMVTM
-1055 LWRAVGQPAAG
+1055 LWRAEGQPTAG
-1066 GAASFTDVSADS
+1066 GAATFTDVSADS

-1083 VAWAIENGITTGVGN
+1083 VAWAIESGITAGVGN

-1106 CTRAQI
+1106 CTRGQI

>member
-28 PISGPSATETVL
+28 PISGPSATETV
-40 PAQVTAAAEENTV
+40 

-65 LQKMGNDKDNLVL
+65 LQKMGNDRENLVL

-84 YTQDQQQFLQEARE
+84 YTQDQQQRFLQEARE
-98 QLGRLMGLEPYSRL
+98 QLGRLMALEPYSRL

-135 KLDTYFGLTTL
+135 KLDTYFGLTTW
-146 YGMKSIGFRNDVGGA
+146 YETKTIVFRNGVGGA
-161 AKVEAI
+161 AKVDAI
-167 RADLERLCLDEGA
+167 KADLERLCLDEGA
-180 TVDNIHMFVN
+180 TVDNIHIFVN

-200 IYSFSSGRA
+200 IYSFSKGGA
-209 EGYAMAH
+209 EDYAMAH
-216 ELSHSVGKLGDEYG
+216 ELSHNVGKLGDEYG
-230 YATDF
+230 RDMTS
-235 PNVSGTDN
+235 PNVSAESD
-243 IKWKEMMG
+243 IKWKKMMG
-251 YRSIIAETGN
+251 YRSIIAQEGN

-267 PTKFKCNMYQSD
+267 PTARKCNMYQSD

-292 RMFATGKIQN
+292 RMFAMGKIQN

-314 TDHKPHVDSAPYR
+314 TAHDDTVDSEPYR

-334 EKAKDIHDLSLRT
+334 KKAPDIQDLSLRT

-354 REWTVK
+354 RERTVK

-367 ADGSPRQPLKEQTFT
+367 ADGEPREPLKEKTFT
-382 VPALTDRDS
+382 VPALASMDS
-391 MEDACVYPSLIF
+391 MENACIYPTLPF
-403 DPIWGMDFKDGDR
+403 DPIWGVDFKDGDR

-425 SGELLATCREPEY
+425 NGEVLATCQEPEY
-438 GAYQVD
+438 DAYQVD
-444 YLLENGQPIPNTF
+444 YLLEDGQRIPNTF
-457 TTELLLPK
+457 TTKLLLPK
-465 GCGDPFISQWLPQRV
+465 GCGDPFISQWAPRTV

-509 KPKLKGTVTIEGK
+509 KPELKGAVTIEGK

-543 TYQWYRGN
+543 TYQWYRSN

-562 KTYTPTAED
+562 KTYTLTAED
-571 IGKKISVKTFVEGC
+571 IGKKISVKTFAEGC

-626 FKLPKSVED
+626 FKLPKSVEGAAIKD
-635 AEIKT
+635 GTPTKT
-640 DTVPAVNSGIIS
+640 DADHIIS
-652 TADFTGTT
+652 DENFTSTT

-691 GTITVTVTADA
+691 GTVTVTVTAKNT
-702 PVVPKPEPKPEPSQP
+702 PVGPKPEPSQP
-717 GGSTGGSSG
+717 GGSTGGPTGGSSG

-735 GGSSSGGGGGSSST
+735 GGSSSGGGGSSSSD
-749 MPTKP
+749 KP
-754 ETATKP
+754 SGSTGKTETATKP
-760 DGTKVET
+760 DGT
-767 VTKPDGTKVQTETK
+767 
-781 KDGSVTKTETKTETK
+781 
-796 PDGTKV
+796 
-802 ETKNETVTNKDGS
+802 

-837 KTITADSSTGT
+837 KTITADGSTGT
-848 TVTTTENGESKTVAE
+848 TVTSTENGESKTVAE

-882 APVEVK
+882 APVEVEATK
-888 ASRNSN
+888 NSS

-915 VSNATPGTVA
+915 VSNVKPGTVA

-936 LKDSIPT
+936 LKNSVPT
-943 EDGIRLTVDG
+943 EDGIQLTVNG
-953 GATVKIVDNSKDFAD
+953 GATVKIVDNSKNFAD
-968 TRDHWAKDAID
+968 TRNHWARDAID

-986 VNGMNETTYAPN
+986 VNGMNDSTYAPN
-998 NSTTRAQLWTI
+998 ASTTRAQLWTI

-1017 LTGGNTWYENA
+1017 LTGGNTWFENA
-1028 QNWAKE
+1028 QNWAKD

-1043 NADINRAQMVTM
+1043 NAAINRAQMVTM
-1055 LWRAVGQPAAG
+1055 LWRAEGQPAAG

-1083 VAWAIENGITTGVGN
+1083 VAWAVENGITTGVG
-1098 GKFDPNAT
+1098 GGRFDPNAT

>member
-28 PISGPSATETVL
+28 PLSGQTATETVL
-40 PAQVTAAAEENTV
+40 TAAAEENTV
-53 HALQAAGLPVYT
+53 HALQAAGLPVYI
-65 LQKMGNDKDNLVL
+65 LQKMGNDRENLVL

-84 YTQDQQQFLQEARE
+84 YTQDQQQRFLQEARE

-120 VPAVSNEA
+120 VPAVSNQA

-146 YGMKSIGFRNDVGGA
+146 YGMKSIGFRSDTDGE
-161 AKVEAI
+161 AKVNAI

-190 TDANVGSASG
+190 TGTDVGSAHG
-200 IYSFSSGRA
+200 IYSFSKGGD
-209 EGYAMAH
+209 EGCAMAH

-235 PNVSGTDN
+235 PNVSTGSD

-251 YRSIIAETGN
+251 YRSIIAQAGN

-267 PTKFKCNMYQSD
+267 PTAYKCNMYQSD

-292 RMFATGKIQN
+292 RMFAMGKIQN
-302 GMELYVADPEVT
+302 GTNLYVADPEVT

-334 EKAKDIHDLSLRT
+334 EKAKSIHDLSLRT

-354 REWTVK
+354 RERTVK

-367 ADGSPRQPLKEQTFT
+367 ADGEPREPLKEKTFT
-382 VPALTDRDS
+382 VPALTNKDS
-391 MEDACVYPSLIF
+391 MEDACIYPTLTYGT
-403 DPIWGMDFKDGDR
+403 IWGMDFEDGDR

-425 SGELLATCREPEY
+425 SGEVLATCQEPEY
-438 GAYQVD
+438 DAYQVD

-457 TTELLLPK
+457 PTKLLLPK
-465 GCGDPFISQWLPQRV
+465 GCGEQFISQWAPRTV

-509 KPKLKGTVTIEGK
+509 KPELKGAVTIEGK

-551 DEYDQIKGATA
+551 DEYVQIKGATE
-562 KTYTPTAED
+562 KTYTLTAED
-571 IGKKISVKTFVEGC
+571 IGKKISVKTFAEGC

-626 FKLPKSVED
+626 FKLPKSVEG

-837 KTITADSSTGT
+837 KTITADGSTGT
-848 TVTTTENGESKTVAE
+848 TVTSTENGESKTVAE
-863 TTLSNKAIEDAKKN
+863 TTLSNKVIEDAKKN

-882 APVEVK
+882 APVEVEATK
-888 ASRNSN
+888 NSS
-894 TAPVVKVELPQNSGE
+894 TAPVVKVELPKGAGE

-915 VSNATPGTVA
+915 VSNVKPGTVA

-936 LKDSIPT
+936 LKNSVPT
-943 EDGIRLTVDG
+943 EDGIQLTVNG
-953 GATVKIVDNSKDFAD
+953 GATVKIVDNSKNFAD
-968 TRDHWAKDAID
+968 TRNHWAKDAID

-986 VNGMNETTYAPN
+986 VNGMSDTIYAPN

-1083 VAWAIENGITTGVGN
+1083 VAWAIENGITTGVGG
-1098 GKFDPNAT
+1098 GKFDPTAT

-1112 AAFLARSMK
+1112 AAFLVRSMK

>member
-915 VSNATPGTVA
+915 VSNVKPGTVA

>member
-28 PISGPSATETVL
+28 PISGQTATE
-40 PAQVTAAAEENTV
+40 TV

-65 LQKMGNDKDNLVL
+65 LQKMGNDRENLVL

-84 YTQDQQQFLQEARE
+84 YTQDQQQQFLQEARV

-120 VPAVSNEA
+120 VSAVSNEA

-146 YGMKSIGFRNDVGGA
+146 YGMKSIGFRSDTDGE
-161 AKVEAI
+161 AKVNAI
-167 RADLERLCLDEGA
+167 KADLERLCLDEGA

-200 IYSFSSGRA
+200 IYSFSKGGA
-209 EGYAMAH
+209 EDYAMAH

-314 TDHKPHVDSAPYR
+314 TEHKPHVDSAPYR

-354 REWTVK
+354 QERTVK

-367 ADGSPRQPLKEQTFT
+367 ANGEPRQPLKEQTFT
-382 VPALTDRDS
+382 VPALTNKDS
-391 MEDACVYPSLIF
+391 MEDACIYPTLTF

-425 SGELLATCREPEY
+425 NGEVLATCQEPEY
-438 GAYQVD
+438 DAYQVD
-444 YLLENGQPIPNTF
+444 YLLEDGQRIPNTF
-457 TTELLLPK
+457 PTKLLLPK
-465 GCGDPFISQWLPQRV
+465 GCTEQFISQWAPRTV

-571 IGKKISVKTFVEGC
+571 IGKKISVKTFAEGC

-626 FKLPKSVED
+626 FKLPKSVEG

-837 KTITADSSTGT
+837 KTITADGSTGT
-848 TVTTTENGESKTVAE
+848 TVTTTEIGESKTVAE

-882 APVEVK
+882 APVEVQATK
-888 ASRNSN
+888 NSS
-894 TAPVVKVELPQNSGE
+894 TAPVVKVELPRNSGE

-915 VSNATPGTVA
+915 VSNVKPGTVA

-986 VNGMNETTYAPN
+986 VNGMNDSTYAPN